1 MGSLESR
8 LERLRERLEA
18 STPSRAHNAARE
30 RLRAKLAAVSEM
42 HRASRER
49 GEEPGL
55 EGQSF
60 ASLLGLVESY
70 PHGEVPPQ
78 VAEATRG
85 RAAEMG
91 HSPESIFAKMARTC
105 LRSRGAA

>member
-18 STPSRAHNAARE
+18 SRAHSAARE

-49 GEEPGL
+49 EEEPGL

-70 PHGEVPPQ
+70 PHGEVPPE

-85 RAAEMG
+85 RAEEMG
-91 HSPESIFAKMARTC
+91 HSSQSIFAKMARMC
-105 LRSRGAA
+105 LRSKGAA